1 MIKVLPEGTPTSP
14 HTKLT
19 LHSSRGHLS
28 SLVSASPQEELHSA
42 SHALGKYS
50 CLTAPVFPHLNCWGH
65 HLYSLVPLPVLRTI
79 SLIGSGLNSCG
90 LEGRVSAVPKWVT
103 VSSGFVKP
111 PRGLLSDKWV
121 IWTHCKRL
129 TIMPCPLGS
138 CIHTWVFFDPK
149 VYTLYYSSAQ

>member
-1 MIKVLPEGTPTSP
+1 MIKVLPEGALTSP

-19 LHSSRGHLS
+19 LHSSWGHLS
-28 SLVSASPQEELHSA
+28 SLLYASPQEELHSA

-50 CLTAPVFPHLNCWGH
+50 CLTAPVFPRLNCWGH
-65 HLYSLVPLPVLRTI
+65 HLYSLVPLPVLRTR

-90 LEGRVSAVPKWVT
+90 LEGRVSAIPKYVT

-121 IWTHCKRL
+121 IRTHCKRL
-129 TIMPCPLGS
+129 TIMPCPLGN
-138 CIHTWVFFDPK
+138 CIHTWAF
-149 VYTLYYSSAQ
+149 